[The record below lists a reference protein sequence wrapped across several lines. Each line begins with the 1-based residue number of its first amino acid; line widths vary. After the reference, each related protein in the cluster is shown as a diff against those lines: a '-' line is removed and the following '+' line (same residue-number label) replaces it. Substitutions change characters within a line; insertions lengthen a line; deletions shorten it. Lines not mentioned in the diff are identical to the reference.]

1 MHESLKREPG
11 FHALD
16 GVAITRLIFRCVV
29 YHEIR
34 PTMSQ
39 IVQFLENLHLFT
51 GGLGGTVLK
60 GLLDEWDADESSSVK
75 KKKDVFISLVW
86 LGRRSKERK

>member
-16 GVAITRLIFRCVV
+16 GVAITKLIFRCVV
-29 YHEIR
+29 YHQIR

-39 IVQFLENLHLFT
+39 IVQFLEGLYLFT
-51 GGLGGTVLK
+51 GGFGGAVLK

-75 KKKDVFISLVW
+75 KKRGCFHFPCLV
-86 LGRRSKERK
+86 RKKK